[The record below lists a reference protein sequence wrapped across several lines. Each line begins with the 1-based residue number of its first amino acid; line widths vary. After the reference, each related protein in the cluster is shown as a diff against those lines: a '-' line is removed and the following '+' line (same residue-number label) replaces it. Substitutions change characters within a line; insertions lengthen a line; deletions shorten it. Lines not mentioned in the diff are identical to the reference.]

1 MQISIREHISNLNR
15 VIFMKGTGPFGRVAA
30 GDWY

>member
-1 MQISIREHISNLNR
+1 MQISIHEHISNLNH
-15 VIFMKGTGPFGRVAA
+15 VIFMKGMGLFGRVAA